1 MMNKSITIL
10 KYKGLHPHQT
20 FIESIPLMKR
30 ESRAD
35 RPCPTPRMM
44 NFSFGECF
52 DETMMRTHNTISQY
66 VIMPIH
72 QIIVFSFII
81 KSVEI

>member
-10 KYKGLHPHQT
+10 KSKGLHPHQT
-20 FIESIPLMKR
+20 FIKSISLMKR

-35 RPCPTPRMM
+35 RPCQTPRMM
-44 NFSFGECF
+44 NFSFGEYF
-52 DETMMRTHNTISQY
+52 DETMMRVHNAIPQC

>member
-10 KYKGLHPHQT
+10 KSKGLHPHQT
-20 FIESIPLMKR
+20 FIESILLMKR

-35 RPCPTPRMM
+35 RPCPTPQMM
-44 NFSFGECF
+44 DFSFGECF
-52 DETMMRTHNTISQY
+52 DETMMRTHGAIPQY

>member
-20 FIESIPLMKR
+20 FIESILLMKR
-30 ESRAD
+30 ESRAGK
-35 RPCPTPRMM
+35 PCPTPRMM
-44 NFSFGECF
+44 NFSFGEYF
-52 DETMMRTHNTISQY
+52 DEIMMRTHNAIPQY
-66 VIMPIH
+66 VILLIH

-81 KSVEI
+81 KSIEI

>member
-1 MMNKSITIL
+1 MNKYINTL
-10 KYKGLHPHQT
+10 KYKDLHSHQT
-20 FIESIPLMKR
+20 FIKSISLMKR

-52 DETMMRTHNTISQY
+52 DETMMRTHNTIPQY

-81 KSVEI
+81 KPVEI